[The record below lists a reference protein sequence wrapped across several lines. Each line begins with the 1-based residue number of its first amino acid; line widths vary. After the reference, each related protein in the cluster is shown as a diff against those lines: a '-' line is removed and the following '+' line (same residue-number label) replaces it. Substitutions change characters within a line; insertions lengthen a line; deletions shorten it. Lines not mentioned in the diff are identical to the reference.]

1 MYPVEEAGHL
11 GEHACLPSGPPWRYT
26 AAVPMSTPPERSGA
40 VNHALEQIDPEWVI
54 QIPSSTLKAIIDA
67 QAERLGRRAF
77 PVTREEEGVGIASGL
92 ALAGRRVVMIV
103 QDNGIGNALT
113 ALTTF
118 PQAYH
123 VPLLMLVSR
132 RGGLGEYNSMIH
144 TFCEH
149 VEAITEAARLRS
161 FSLDG
166 TVPLD
171 EWSRRIV
178 DADEF
183 ARITH
188 RPVIVYLNLMR
199 E

>member
-1 MYPVEEAGHL
+1 
-11 GEHACLPSGPPWRYT
+11 
-26 AAVPMSTPPERSGA
+26 
-40 VNHALEQIDPEWVI
+40 
-54 QIPSSTLKAIIDA
+54 
-67 QAERLGRRAF
+67 
-77 PVTREEEGVGIASGL
+77 
-92 ALAGRRVVMIV
+92 MIV
-103 QDNGIGNALT
+103 QDNGIGNALA

-144 TFCEH
+144 TFCER
-149 VEAITEAARLRS
+149 VEAITDAARLRS

-171 EWSRRIV
+171 EWPRRIV
-178 DADEF
+178 DANEF

>member
-1 MYPVEEAGHL
+1 VSTPAER
-11 GEHACLPSGPPWRYT
+11 S
-26 AAVPMSTPPERSGA
+26 AAVNA
-40 VNHALEQIDPEWVI
+40 AIAQIDPEWII
-54 QIPSSTLKAIIDA
+54 QIPSSTLKTIIDE
-67 QAERLGRRAF
+67 QSERMGARAF
-77 PVTREEEGVGIASGL
+77 PATREEEAVGIASGL
-92 ALAGRRVVMIV
+92 VLAGKRVLLIV
-103 QDNGIGNALT
+103 QDNGIGNSLT

-123 VPLLMLVSR
+123 LPIVMLISR

-149 VEAITEAARLRS
+149 VEAISDAAQLRS

-178 DADEF
+178 DAYEF
-183 ARITH
+183 AQITH
-188 RPVIVYLNLMR
+188 RPVLVYLNLMR

>member
-1 MYPVEEAGHL
+1 
-11 GEHACLPSGPPWRYT
+11 
-26 AAVPMSTPPERSGA
+26 MSTPAERSAA
-40 VNHALEQIDPEWVI
+40 VNTAIEQIDPEWII
-54 QIPSSTLKAIIDA
+54 QIPSSTLKTIIDEQSA
-67 QAERLGRRAF
+67 RLGARAF
-77 PVTREEEGVGIASGL
+77 PATREEEAVGIASGL
-92 ALAGRRVVMIV
+92 VLAGRRVLLIV

-123 VPLLMLVSR
+123 LPIVMLISR

-149 VEAITEAARLRS
+149 VEKVSEAAHLRS

-171 EWSRRIV
+171 EWSSRIV
-178 DADEF
+178 DAYEF
-183 ARITH
+183 AQITH
-188 RPVIVYLNLMR
+188 RPVLVYVNLMR

>member
-1 MYPVEEAGHL
+1 MFDRDAPQTARGTKLSTPAER
-11 GEHACLPSGPPWRYT
+11 S
-26 AAVPMSTPPERSGA
+26 AAVNA
-40 VNHALEQIDPEWVI
+40 AIEQIDPEWII
-54 QIPSSTLKAIIDA
+54 QIPSSTLKTIIDA
-67 QAERLGRRAF
+67 QSARMGPRAF
-77 PVTREEEGVGIASGL
+77 PATREEEAVGIGSGL
-92 ALAGRRVVMIV
+92 ALAGRRVMLIV

-123 VPLLMLVSR
+123 IPLLMLVSR

-149 VEAITEAARLRS
+149 VEEVSRAAQLRS

-171 EWSRRIV
+171 EWTRRIV
-178 DADEF
+178 DAHEF

-188 RPVIVYLNLMR
+188 RPVLVYLNLMR

>member
-1 MYPVEEAGHL
+1 MAAIEE
-11 GEHACLPSGPPWRYT
+11 
-26 AAVPMSTPPERSGA
+26 
-40 VNHALEQIDPEWVI
+40 IDPEWVI
-54 QIPSSTLKAIIDA
+54 QIPSSTLKTIIDA
-67 QAERLGRRAF
+67 QSARLGANAF
-77 PVTREEEGVGIASGL
+77 PATREEEAVGISCGL
-92 ALAGRRVVMIV
+92 TLAGRKNILIV

-123 VPLLMLVSR
+123 IPLFMIVSR

-149 VEAITEAARLRS
+149 VENISKAAQLRS
-161 FSLDG
+161 FNLDG
-166 TVPLD
+166 SVPLD

-178 DADEF
+178 DSYEF
-183 ARITH
+183 SQITH
-188 RPVIVYLNLMR
+188 RPVIVYINLMR

>member
-1 MYPVEEAGHL
+1 MSNPAER
-11 GEHACLPSGPPWRYT
+11 C
-26 AAVPMSTPPERSGA
+26 AAVNA
-40 VNHALEQIDPEWVI
+40 AIEQIDPEWII
-54 QIPSSTLKAIIDA
+54 QIPSSTLKTIIDT
-67 QAERLGRRAF
+67 QAERLGARAF
-77 PVTREEEGVGIASGL
+77 PATREEEAVGIASGMV
-92 ALAGRRVVMIV
+92 LAGRRVLLII
-103 QDNGIGNALT
+103 QDNGIGNSLT

-123 VPLLMLVSR
+123 LPMLILVSR

-149 VEAITEAARLRS
+149 VEAISDAAQIRS

-178 DADEF
+178 DAYEF
-183 ARITH
+183 AQITH
-188 RPVIVYLNLMR
+188 RPVLVYLNLMR

>member
-1 MYPVEEAGHL
+1 
-11 GEHACLPSGPPWRYT
+11 
-26 AAVPMSTPPERSGA
+26 MSTPAERSAA
-40 VNHALEQIDPEWVI
+40 VNAALAEIDPEWVI
-54 QIPSSTLKAIIDA
+54 QIPSSTLKTIVDV
-67 QAERLGRRAF
+67 QAERLGERAF

-123 VPLLMLVSR
+123 IPLLMLVSR

-149 VEAITEAARLRS
+149 VVAISDAAQIRS
-161 FSLDG
+161 FEIDG

-178 DADEF
+178 DGWEF
-183 ARITH
+183 ARITK